1 MSTDDLYTIN
11 PKIIVFYSKSWCP
24 DCRRAQKVLSEQNIP
39 FQDVDITKDIK
50 GKDFV
55 KQLNHG
61 NESVPTIIF
70 PDGTYLVE
78 PGNSTL
84 TSKIKNLS

>member
-1 MSTDDLYTIN
+1 MSTDDLYTIT
-11 PKIIVFYSKSWCP
+11 PKIIVLYSKSWCS
-24 DCRRAQKVLSEQNIP
+24 DCRRAQRILSEQSIP
-39 FQDVDITKDIK
+39 FLDVDVTKDVK
-50 GKDFV
+50 AKDFV

-70 PDGTYLVE
+70 PDGTFLVE

-84 TSKIKNLS
+84 TTKLKNLS

>member
-1 MSTDDLYTIN
+1 MSTDDLYTKT
-11 PKIIVFYSKSWCP
+11 PKIIVFYNKSWCP
-24 DCRRAQKVLSEQNIP
+24 DCRRAQKILSEQSIH
-39 FQDVDITKDIK
+39 FLDIDITKDAK
-50 GKDFV
+50 AKDFV
-55 KQLNHG
+55 KQLNQG

-84 TSKIKNLS
+84 TAKLKSFS